1 MSRLGGAFW
10 FILVVA
16 SGMTNF
22 LVKQTVQGLDEQL
35 TAVKKKT
42 VAEQKAIHELTADW
56 TFLNQPEL
64 LADLNNRYVHLAP
77 LAPRQVIASA
87 DAIPLRPTPPP
98 PPEPPPMAM
107 LPPAPAQMPSAPPPP
122 EPIIAAVVD
131 QPAHAA
137 AATAHAPIMPAAL
150 SQLAS
155 APPPAPIV
163 PVAVSQPARTPAPP
177 AGPSV
182 PVAASQP
189 VHAPP
194 PAAPPHPAK
203 PASLDGLFAQVT
215 GDR

>member
-42 VAEQKAIHELTADW
+42 VAEQKEIHELTADW

-64 LADLNNRYVHLAP
+64 LADLNNRYVRLVP
-77 LAPRQVIASA
+77 VAPRQVIASA

-98 PPEPPPMAM
+98 PEPAPMVM
-107 LPPAPAQMPSAPPPP
+107 LPPPPVQMPSAPLPA
-122 EPIIAAVVD
+122 PIIAAVAD
-131 QPAHAA
+131 QPAHVPAA
-137 AATAHAPIMPAAL
+137 AAVPVTSAVL
-150 SQLAS
+150 SQP
-155 APPPAPIV
+155 APAPQPAPIV
-163 PVAVSQPARTPAPP
+163 PVAASQPAHMPAAP
-177 AGPSV
+177 AV
-182 PVAASQP
+182 PIVSQP

-194 PAAPPHPAK
+194 PAAPPHPPK

>member
-64 LADLNNRYVHLAP
+64 LADLNNRYVHLASV
-77 LAPRQVIASA
+77 APRQVIASA

-98 PPEPPPMAM
+98 PPEPATIVM
-107 LPPAPAQMPSAPPPP
+107 LPPPPAQMPSAPPPT
-122 EPIIAAVVD
+122 PIIAAVAD
-131 QPAHAA
+131 QPTHVPAA
-137 AATAHAPIMPAAL
+137 AAMSVAPAVLSRPAP
-150 SQLAS
+150 Q
-155 APPPAPIV
+155 PAPIV
-163 PVAVSQPARTPAPP
+163 PVAVSQPAHIPAPP
-177 AGPSV
+177 AAPIV
-182 PVAASQP
+182 PVAVSQP

-194 PAAPPHPAK
+194 PAAPPRPPK

>member
-10 FILVVA
+10 FILVIA

-35 TAVKKKT
+35 NAVKKKT

-77 LAPRQVIASA
+77 VVPRQVIASV
-87 DAIPLRPTPPP
+87 DAIPLRPAPPP
-98 PPEPPPMAM
+98 PPEP
-107 LPPAPAQMPSAPPPP
+107 LPP
-122 EPIIAAVVD
+122 I
-131 QPAHAA
+131 
-137 AATAHAPIMPAAL
+137 
-150 SQLAS
+150 AS
-155 APPPAPIV
+155 APPPV
-163 PVAVSQPARTPAPP
+163 PMI
-177 AGPSV
+177 

-189 VHAPP
+189 TFVPAVAATQPVPLEPIAASQPAPAPAAPAPQPAPVIPIGAGQPAHAPASPQPAPP
-194 PAAPPHPAK
+194 PRPPK
-203 PASLDGLFAQVT
+203 PASLDGVFAQVV

>member
-64 LADLNNRYVHLAP
+64 LADLNNRYVHLVP
-77 LAPRQVIASA
+77 VAPRQVIASA
-87 DAIPLRPTPPP
+87 EAIPLRPTPPP
-98 PPEPPPMAM
+98 EPAPMVM
-107 LPPAPAQMPSAPPPP
+107 LPPPPVQMPSAPPPA
-122 EPIIAAVVD
+122 PIIAAVAN
-131 QPAHAA
+131 QPAHAPA
-137 AATAHAPIMPAAL
+137 AAAAPDTPVVL
-150 SQLAS
+150 SQPAS
-155 APPPAPIV
+155 IV
-163 PVAVSQPARTPAPP
+163 PVAVGQA
-177 AGPSV
+177 V
-182 PVAASQP
+182 HVA
-189 VHAPP
+189 P

-203 PASLDGLFAQVT
+203 PASLDGLFAQVS

>member
-77 LAPRQVIASA
+77 VAPRQVIASV
-87 DAIPLRPTPPP
+87 DAIPLRPTPPA
-98 PPEPPPMAM
+98 PPEPAPMAM
-107 LPPAPAQMPSAPPPP
+107 LPPPPAQMPSAPPP
-122 EPIIAAVVD
+122 EPIIAAVAD
-131 QPAHAA
+131 QPRHPP
-137 AATAHAPIMPAAL
+137 AATARASIMPAAL

-155 APPPAPIV
+155 APQPAPIV
-163 PVAVSQPARTPAPP
+163 PVAVTQPAHIPAPS
-177 AGPSV
+177 AAPSV
-182 PVAASQP
+182 PVAVSPP

>member
-64 LADLNNRYVHLAP
+64 LADLNNRYVHLGP
-77 LAPRQVIASA
+77 VAPRQVIASA

-98 PPEPPPMAM
+98 PPDPGPMVMLPSPPMR
-107 LPPAPAQMPSAPPPP
+107 MP
-122 EPIIAAVVD
+122 
-131 QPAHAA
+131 
-137 AATAHAPIMPAAL
+137 
-150 SQLAS
+150 S
-155 APPPAPIV
+155 APPPAPIIAAVADQPTHGAAVAAAAFTPTVLSQPAPQPAPIV
-163 PVAVSQPARTPAPP
+163 PVASPPAHIPAPP
-177 AGPSV
+177 AVPIA
-182 PVAASQP
+182 PVAVGEP

-194 PAAPPHPAK
+194 PAAPPRPAK

>member
-64 LADLNNRYVHLAP
+64 LADLNNRYIHLAP
-77 LAPRQVIASA
+77 VVPRQVIASA
-87 DAIPLRPTPPP
+87 DTIPLRPTPPP
-98 PPEPPPMAM
+98 PPEPAPMVM
-107 LPPAPAQMPSAPPPP
+107 LPPPPVQMPSAPPPA
-122 EPIIAAVVD
+122 PIIAAVAD
-131 QPAHAA
+131 QPTHVPAA
-137 AATAHAPIMPAAL
+137 AAVAVTPAAL
-150 SQLAS
+150 SQP
-155 APPPAPIV
+155 APPPAPIVPAAVSQPAHIPAPPAAPIV
-163 PVAVSQPARTPAPP
+163 PVAVSQPVHAPT
-177 AGPSV
+177 
-182 PVAASQP
+182 
-189 VHAPP
+189 APP
-194 PAAPPHPAK
+194 PAAPPHPPK